1 MLSLSSY
8 FGNGVSTAIAH
19 HDIGPDSYTDIIAYF
34 LSRDVRR
41 RGHHQSDLRS
51 VASEIIG
58 MAKTGDSEWKSII
71 GEVEIE

>member
-1 MLSLSSY
+1 MKSAEYWMKQAVTSDEI
-8 FGNGVSTAIAH
+8 AI
-19 HDIGPDSYTDIIAYF
+19 DIIAYF

-58 MAKTGDSEWKSII
+58 MAKTDDSEWKSII
-71 GEVEIE
+71 DEVELV